1 MIKDMI
7 ELLRGELAQEVP
19 ATLDTLALWQMDP
32 SRPPEGVADMVSLL
46 GRFRQAVETVGLE
59 GLAGYLLLIQQFT
72 ESLLAAASNSGDA
85 AIDLDDDLE
94 LGVTWLG
101 QWLEEVLA
109 YLESPAR
116 PLIVEHMAAYLGLCP
131 RPFDV
136 EIVLDVAERLLVAP
150 DSGDGTDEVEL
161 LEPATDEDVALS
173 TEEVDPELLDALLSE
188 APQQLQQLEEA
199 VSRWADGACTE
210 EEMLEAQRGAHTFK
224 GSGYII
230 GLPGIGRVAHRLED
244 ILEYALDGIRSGAP
258 VSPPM
263 ARDVMQAVHCLQ
275 QMVGHL
281 LGEDAT
287 PDNAKAVLQ
296 RLLDWVGWIRQGEVA
311 GADPEPLSGSAPG
324 AAWAPGLPAD
334 AVDIAIDI
342 DAAANPSTAAAKT
355 GDAAMLR
362 VGVTQVSRLLRRAGQ
377 SIIHSERLSKLL
389 LDTEAW
395 LVAMERNNQVMANRL
410 RELDFM
416 VNSQVVQLRE
426 AQVDD
431 DNFDPL
437 ELDRYDALHGMSR
450 FIGETA
456 RDSFEL
462 VQQAR
467 ASTALSTGILR
478 EESYALV
485 EQHRELLAARMVA
498 VKTIVPRLKRTV
510 AQTASATGCQV
521 VLHVT
526 GENVAMDA
534 DMLNRLAEPLLHL
547 LRNAVDHGIELPEDR
562 LYMGKPEHGT
572 IRLDFQRAGAEVV
585 LRVTD
590 DGRGLDLAAIEDKA
604 VAYGLIDASGDL
616 SEPELQRLILRPG
629 FSTRDAVTETSG
641 RGVGMDIVNDRINGL
656 KGRLDIESAYGLGCC
671 FTVHVPATSGVAHAL
686 VVKSAGESVALP
698 LEQVHSIVAAGLAQF
713 SSNAGVV
720 TIAYENQ
727 HYPAHVLAQW
737 LDLEHH
743 DVAQV
748 LARADQWIVVLAKG
762 ATGAIA
768 LLVDEVN
775 ESRELILQDVGRL
788 MRRVPGVIGGALRAD
803 GRPLFL
809 LGVTELERAAGSTRR
824 LYASATLRQRL
835 EVERTRVLVVDDA
848 WSVRRS
854 MQQLL
859 EDAGYE
865 VATAADGFEALERLR
880 ASPPA
885 LVITD
890 LEMPNLNGLEL
901 TRRVREVPH
910 WSGIPVVMITSRT
923 SDKHRGEAT
932 RAGVDVYLT
941 KPYQDA
947 DLLLQVRALCAGQ
960 REAETA

>member
-1 MIKDMI
+1 
-7 ELLRGELAQEVP
+7 
-19 ATLDTLALWQMDP
+19 
-32 SRPPEGVADMVSLL
+32 
-46 GRFRQAVETVGLE
+46 
-59 GLAGYLLLIQQFT
+59 
-72 ESLLAAASNSGDA
+72 
-85 AIDLDDDLE
+85 
-94 LGVTWLG
+94 
-101 QWLEEVLA
+101 
-109 YLESPAR
+109 
-116 PLIVEHMAAYLGLCP
+116 
-131 RPFDV
+131 
-136 EIVLDVAERLLVAP
+136 
-150 DSGDGTDEVEL
+150 
-161 LEPATDEDVALS
+161 
-173 TEEVDPELLDALLSE
+173 
-188 APQQLQQLEEA
+188 
-199 VSRWADGACTE
+199 
-210 EEMLEAQRGAHTFK
+210 
-224 GSGYII
+224 
-230 GLPGIGRVAHRLED
+230 
-244 ILEYALDGIRSGAP
+244 
-258 VSPPM
+258 
-263 ARDVMQAVHCLQ
+263 
-275 QMVGHL
+275 
-281 LGEDAT
+281 
-287 PDNAKAVLQ
+287 
-296 RLLDWVGWIRQGEVA
+296 
-311 GADPEPLSGSAPG
+311 
-324 AAWAPGLPAD
+324 
-334 AVDIAIDI
+334 
-342 DAAANPSTAAAKT
+342 
-355 GDAAMLR
+355 
-362 VGVTQVSRLLRRAGQ
+362 
-377 SIIHSERLSKLL
+377 LSKLL
-389 LDTEAW
+389 LDTEGW
-395 LVAMERNNQVMANRL
+395 LLAMERNNQIMANRL
-410 RELDFM
+410 RELDIM

-426 AQVDD
+426 ARPGD

-467 ASTALSTGILR
+467 ATTALSTGILR
-478 EESYALV
+478 EEGYALV

-510 AQTASATGCQV
+510 AQTASATGCHV
-521 VLHVT
+521 VLQVT

-534 DMLNRLAEPLLHL
+534 DVLNRLAEPLLHL
-547 LRNAVDHGIELPEDR
+547 LRNAVDHGIESPEDR
-562 LYMGKPEHGT
+562 LYIGKPEHGT
-572 IRLDFQRAGAEVV
+572 IRLDFQRAGEEVV

-616 SEPELQRLILRPG
+616 SEAELQRLILRPG

-641 RGVGMDIVNDRINGL
+641 RGVGMDVVNDRINGL

-671 FTVHVPATSGVAHAL
+671 FTVVVPATSGVAHAL

-698 LEQVHSIVAAGLAQF
+698 LEQVHSIVAAGMAQF
-713 SSNAGVV
+713 SSNAGAV
-720 TIAYENQ
+720 TVAYAGQ

-743 DVAQV
+743 DAQQV
-748 LARADQWIVVLAKG
+748 LARAAQWIVVLARG
-762 ATGAIA
+762 ATGTVA

-788 MRRVPGVIGGALRAD
+788 TRRVPGVIGGALRAD

-824 LYASATLRQRL
+824 LHASATLRRRL

-859 EDAGYE
+859 EDAGYD

-880 ASPPA
+880 ASQPA

-901 TRRVREVPH
+901 TRRVREVPQ

-947 DLLLQVRALCAGQ
+947 DLLQQVRALCA
-960 REAETA
+960 RLPEAGVT